1 MTEDRQQRA
10 GETPRG
16 AAARILMLWLEHRAF
31 PDLEMERV
39 RTGRPFVLETTYG
52 TLRHLSELDWILG
65 RLTRRLGRAPSTCG
79 QPDAMTG
86 ARPLPSRV
94 PVPPVRADG
103 GTDDMRQPAPGGGP
117 RSTGH
122 TGDRSPRAVARRL
135 LSRYRRPVAAALAG
149 TAVLV
154 TVAAVRPPDAVTV
167 PVVVAGGDLPAGVPL
182 AAADLRV
189 VDVPRACAPVG
200 AERDPGTLS
209 DRVPITELRAGEA
222 VTATRLVGGRDGSA
236 PGAGA
241 GAGLLAAPV
250 RIADS
255 DAVGRSSTARSKVR
269 LHVVH
274 STTSPIS
281 FSGMIGMKKNVNH
294 RRAERSR

>member
-1 MTEDRQQRA
+1 
-10 GETPRG
+10 
-16 AAARILMLWLEHRAF
+16 
-31 PDLEMERV
+31 
-39 RTGRPFVLETTYG
+39 
-52 TLRHLSELDWILG
+52 
-65 RLTRRLGRAPSTCG
+65 
-79 QPDAMTG
+79 
-86 ARPLPSRV
+86 
-94 PVPPVRADG
+94 
-103 GTDDMRQPAPGGGP
+103 MRQPAPGSGP
-117 RSTGH
+117 RSAGY

-200 AERDPGTLS
+200 AERDPGTLA

-241 GAGLLAAPV
+241 AAGLLAAPV
-250 RIADS
+250 RIADPG
-255 DAVGRSSTARSKVR
+255 AVALLSPGDVVDVLAADETSGQASVVARQVR
-269 LHVVH
+269 VLTV
-274 STTSPIS
+274 P
-281 FSGMIGMKKNVNH
+281 
-294 RRAERSR
+294 RSRGQSGGGGLLAGSGSSGLGAAGDGSLVVLEVGPATALGLAQAAATQRLSLVLH